1 MLELAELQVRLAL
14 LELVV
19 LPELRAQEL
28 QVRLVLLELV
38 GLRVPQVQAYLV
50 QPAQQVQ

>member
-1 MLELAELQVRLAL
+1 M

-19 LPELRAQEL
+19 LQVPQVQEL
-28 QVRLVLLELV
+28 LAQLGLL
-38 GLRVPQVQAYLV
+38 VQAYLV